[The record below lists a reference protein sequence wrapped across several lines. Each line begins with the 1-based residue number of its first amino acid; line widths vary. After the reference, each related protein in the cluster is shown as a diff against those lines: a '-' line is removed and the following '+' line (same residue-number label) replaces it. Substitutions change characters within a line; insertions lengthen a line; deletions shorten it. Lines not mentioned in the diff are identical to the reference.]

1 MWNNFFHKTEL
12 NITALLKVRFFY
24 ALFFQS
30 THFDV
35 KNNGNRL
42 NDYRYIEL
50 TVLIVNYIGY
60 FLEVLLFIQ

>member
-24 ALFFQS
+24 VLFFQS
-30 THFDV
+30 THFEI

-42 NDYRYIEL
+42 NDHR
-50 TVLIVNYIGY
+50 
-60 FLEVLLFIQ
+60 